1 MSLINSVDIVYI
13 GIYNLRGKR
22 LLSGKYVL
30 RVRRK
35 EGVRVRMMKATLF
48 EVLSMEELSH

>member
-22 LLSGKYVL
+22 ILSGKYVL

>member
-22 LLSGKYVL
+22 ILSGKYVL

-35 EGVRVRMMKATLF
+35 EGVRVRMKKATLF